1 MQKSNSVT
9 GIIGLII
16 LLFIWWAFASDAKE
30 KREAIIISS
39 VEKICEQQF
48 KNFDCLG
55 MGFDVA
61 SEYERQA
68 KDSGDRE

>member
-1 MQKSNSVT
+1 MQKSNSVA
-9 GIIGLII
+9 GLIGLII
-16 LLFIWWAFASDAKE
+16 FLFILWSFTSDAKD

-61 SEYERQA
+61 SEYARQA